1 MSPLENRH
9 IKKEIRIGNV
19 IIGGVKDIT
28 IQSMTNTDTR
38 NCEATVRQIKDLE
51 ENGCD
56 IVRIS
61 VFDSECAD
69 NILIFKKNTK
79 IPIVADIHYDYRLA
93 VQSIKNGIDK
103 IRLNPGNIGSK
114 DRVKEVIDIAK
125 RYSVPIRVGVN
136 VGSLPEDLYK
146 KYGGPTIDAVRE
158 AVITQV
164 DMINAMDFDDLVISA
179 KSSDTMDTIEI
190 YRMLDKE
197 FRYPLHVGVTEAGTL
212 INGTVKSSIAL
223 GILLNEGIGDTIRV
237 SLTDDPVNEVKVA
250 KQILRSMKIRKT
262 GINVISCPTCGRT
275 RINVIRLT
283 NEVEEKTK
291 HIKKNL
297 NIAVMGCAVNGINE
311 SKYADI
317 GVAGGD
323 GKAVLFKKGILIKTI
338 KEENIIEELL
348 SEIEKC

>member
-9 IKKEIRIGNV
+9 IKKEIKIGNV
-19 IIGGVKDIT
+19 IIGGVKDIA

-61 VFDSECAD
+61 VFDTECAD
-69 NILIFKKNTK
+69 NIKVFKKNTK
-79 IPIVADIHYDYRLA
+79 MPIVADIHYDYRLA

-103 IRLNPGNIGSK
+103 IRINPGNIGSK

-125 RYSVPIRVGVN
+125 KYSVPIRVGVN

-158 AVITQV
+158 AVKTQV
-164 DMINAMDFDDLVISA
+164 DTINEMDFDDIVISA

-223 GILLNEGIGDTIRV
+223 GILMNEGIGDTIRV

-275 RINVIRLT
+275 RINVIKLT
-283 NEVEEKTK
+283 NEIEEKTK
-291 HIKKNL
+291 YIKKNL
-297 NIAVMGCAVNGINE
+297 DIAVMGCAVNGINE

-323 GKAVLFKKGILIKTI
+323 GKAVLFKKGILLKTI